1 MKNNFTVLI
10 LGRENVGKSSIFNKI
25 IKQQKAIV
33 DDLPGVTR
41 DRLYGEVAW
50 DRKNFTVVDTGGI
63 LFDDKNVIKS
73 LIIKDIEKIFKDVD
87 LVMLVVDA
95 QAGILPDDKRI
106 FEFVKK
112 NTDNYML
119 VVNKADNERLV
130 NESYEFYNLGVDKIF
145 PISAAHSYAID
156 DVLDYI
162 AAQVPEEKPDE
173 KSADDIVKLAIVGK
187 ENVGKSMLF
196 NTIINE
202 ERAIVTD
209 IPGTTRDSIDSM
221 IEINGS
227 FFLIIDT
234 AGVKRRKNIR
244 EKVEGFSMGRTFVN
258 IKRADMVVHVI
269 DAIEG
274 IQEIDKKIIGY
285 AFENFKAMI
294 IAVNKWDLVAEK
306 DRDRIKKEYIEYVKF
321 NFKFIDFVPIVFI
334 SAREKMGLDKLIDIV
349 IYVENQYNFRVKTS
363 ILNKVFQEAVYQNA
377 PSDKRGSLKVYYMT
391 QASVKPPT
399 FVVFVNQKKK
409 LHFSYLRYLENQLRA
424 HFGFEGV
431 PLKIKIREKGKKAT

>member
-25 IKQQKAIV
+25 IKQHRAIV
-33 DDLPGVTR
+33 DDMPGVTR
-41 DRLYGEVAW
+41 DRIYGEVYW
-50 DRKNFTVVDTGGI
+50 DRKRFTVVDTGGI

-73 LIIKDIEKIFKDVD
+73 IIIKDIEKIIKDAD
-87 LVMLVVDA
+87 LAMLVVDA

-106 FEFVKK
+106 FDFIKRH
-112 NTDNYML
+112 TDKYIV
-119 VVNKADNERLV
+119 VVNKADNEKLI

-145 PISAAHSYAID
+145 PISAAHSFAID

-162 AAQVPEEKPDE
+162 AALVPEEKIDE
-173 KSADDIVKLAIVGK
+173 KSSDDIIKVAIVGK
-187 ENVGKSMLF
+187 ENVGKSLLF

-202 ERAIVTD
+202 ERAIVTE

-221 IEINGS
+221 VEFNNS
-227 FFLIIDT
+227 FFLVIDT
-234 AGVKRRKNIR
+234 AGVKKRKNIR
-244 EKVEGFSMGRTFVN
+244 EKVEGFSKGRTFVN
-258 IKRADMVVHVI
+258 IKRADMVIHVI

-285 AFENFKAMI
+285 AFENYKAMI
-294 IAVNKWDLVAEK
+294 IAVNKWDLVAAK
-306 DRDRIKKEYIEYVKF
+306 DRERIRVEYIEYVKA

-334 SAREKMGLDKLIDIV
+334 SALQKMNMDQLIDIV

-363 ILNKVFQEAVYQNA
+363 MLNRVFQEAVYEKQ

-391 QASVKPPT
+391 QVSVKPPT
-399 FVVFVNQKKK
+399 FVIFVNRKKK
-409 LHFSYLRYLENQLRA
+409 LHFSYLRYLENQMRR

-431 PLKIKIREKGKKAT
+431 PLKIKIREKGKD